1 MTTYDVVATPCGDW
15 WALEV
20 PSVAVFTQSESLDD
34 VVATAREAIALALDL
49 PEEQVAIGEIR
60 VLAAARPSSGR

>member
-20 PSVAVFTQSESLDD
+20 PSVAVFTQYESLDD

-49 PEEQVAIGEIR
+49 SEEQVAIGEIR
-60 VLAAARPSSGR
+60 VLAAARPSSRP